1 MKQLTLEQIP
11 LFASL
16 SQDEI
21 QELAASLQQIEIP
34 AGTVLFY
41 EGETG
46 DCFYTI
52 LDGQVEIVK
61 ALGTPDER
69 LLNLRGPGEF
79 LGEMSMFDRDG
90 LRTASVR
97 ARTGVQLLK
106 MTHANLDALLHRQ
119 PALAFELLRVLSL
132 RLREADNAMIRDLQ
146 EKNRLLAQ
154 AYKELKAAQDQII
167 EKEKLERELQLAR
180 QIQESMLPK
189 RLPRMREFD
198 FGARMLP
205 ARAVGGDFFDFV
217 LVDREHLG
225 IVIGDVSDK
234 GVPAALFMALVRSL
248 LRSEAMRELSPKKVL
263 GNINRCLLHMNAAG
277 MFVTVLYGVL
287 NRKKHEFCYARAGH
301 EYPILL
307 DEHGS
312 EIEPGEGLGQLLGL
326 LSEPEIY
333 EQTITIP
340 AKGTLLLYTDG
351 VLDAIDDQGVLY
363 GRERLQEIL
372 RSSLLTTAQGVC
384 DQVLEAVMAYQSM
397 NPQADDITLVAVRA
411 R

>member
-1 MKQLTLEQIP
+1 
-11 LFASL
+11 
-16 SQDEI
+16 
-21 QELAASLQQIEIP
+21 
-34 AGTVLFY
+34 
-41 EGETG
+41 
-46 DCFYTI
+46 
-52 LDGQVEIVK
+52 
-61 ALGTPDER
+61 
-69 LLNLRGPGEF
+69 
-79 LGEMSMFDRDG
+79 
-90 LRTASVR
+90 
-97 ARTGVQLLK
+97 
-106 MTHANLDALLHRQ
+106 
-119 PALAFELLRVLSL
+119 
-132 RLREADNAMIRDLQ
+132 
-146 EKNRLLAQ
+146 
-154 AYKELKAAQDQII
+154 LKAAQDQII

-307 DEHGS
+307 DEHGV
-312 EIEPGEGLGQLLGL
+312 EIEPDEGLGQLLGL

-397 NPQADDITLVAVRA
+397 NSQADDITLVAVRA